1 MPGPV
6 TDCGLYGRPRGAGAL
21 AQSQPMGAGRHDPAP
36 AARLHLGTS
45 IQAQRVYCDGA
56 GGLHLTLRGRPRRDS
71 IRSFSLSVVKRAFT
85 VFGYSPQ
92 LALIHE
98 ARLTSPQAQGCDRN
112 RAELRLA
119 RQF

>member
-1 MPGPV
+1 
-6 TDCGLYGRPRGAGAL
+6 
-21 AQSQPMGAGRHDPAP
+21 MGTGRHVPAP

-56 GGLHLTLRGRPRRDS
+56 GGLHLTLRDRRRRDS

-92 LALIHE
+92 LALIHDT
-98 ARLTSPQAQGCDRN
+98 RLTNAQAQDCDRN
-112 RAELRLA
+112 RAEARFA